1 MSEDNGVILDY
12 AISLDVSG
20 IGGGGG
26 GDECGCV
33 GGFFSY
39 VLIVVEVWR
48 ITGRNCNNIYS
59 ADYTLYLK

>member
-39 VLIVVEVWR
+39 VLIVVEV
-48 ITGRNCNNIYS
+48 
-59 ADYTLYLK
+59 